1 MEPLRK
7 LPIGIQS
14 FEDLITSGYLYVD
27 KTEFI
32 WKLVTF
38 GKPYFLSRPRRFG
51 KSLLLSTM
59 EAYFSGKKELFTGL
73 KIAEYEASQKE
84 PWQEYPVLRFDFSP
98 GQYDSVKDLENRL
111 DFMLSEYEKIY
122 GTSEAKDFA
131 SRFYAAIASA
141 YSKTGKKVVV
151 LVDEYDKPLL
161 STQYINA
168 ELNEKYRNI
177 LKGFYGVLKA
187 SDGHLRF
194 VFLTGV
200 SQFSRLSIFSDMN
213 QFINISTDDGFAEI
227 CGITEEELKNTFTP
241 EIKKLAEKNNLKF
254 DEAMLEL
261 KTHYDG
267 YRFSEEGKHLYNP
280 FSLLSCLLSQKIEN
294 YWYQTGTPTF
304 LINLLKQGN
313 FDIRTLDNTESVSLD
328 CLRNSEPKLENPI
341 PILFQAG
348 YLTLKEYNPRFRS
361 FSLKFPN
368 EEVKYAFLENLLPEY
383 LSKKAVGE
391 FFVGRFVEDIESG
404 NVEEFMRRLT
414 AVISGLPYSCADKT
428 NSEMRERD
436 YHIALYLVFTL
447 MGQYTQTEVHSLKGR
462 ADCIVETAES
472 VYIFEIKLLEKGSA
486 EEALEQIKE
495 RGYGEKYRAKN
506 KSIKLI
512 GVAFDEKKENLGEW
526 KIESA

>member
-73 KIAEYEASQKE
+73 KIAEYEVSQKE

-131 SRFYAAIASA
+131 SRFYAVIASA

-267 YRFSEEGKHLYNP
+267 YRFSKNGKHLYNP
-280 FSLLSCLLSQKIEN
+280 FSLLSCLSAEEIEN

-414 AVISGLPYSCADKT
+414 AVIAGLPYSCADKT

-462 ADCIVETAES
+462 ADCIVETEES
-472 VYIFEIKLLEKGSA
+472 VYVFEIKLLEKGSA

-526 KIESA
+526 KMENI

>member
-73 KIAEYEASQKE
+73 KIAEYEVSQKE

-131 SRFYAAIASA
+131 SRFYAVIASA

-187 SDGHLRF
+187 SD
-194 VFLTGV
+194 
-200 SQFSRLSIFSDMN
+200 
-213 QFINISTDDGFAEI
+213 
-227 CGITEEELKNTFTP
+227 
-241 EIKKLAEKNNLKF
+241 
-254 DEAMLEL
+254 
-261 KTHYDG
+261 
-267 YRFSEEGKHLYNP
+267 
-280 FSLLSCLLSQKIEN
+280 
-294 YWYQTGTPTF
+294 
-304 LINLLKQGN
+304 
-313 FDIRTLDNTESVSLD
+313 
-328 CLRNSEPKLENPI
+328 
-341 PILFQAG
+341 
-348 YLTLKEYNPRFRS
+348 
-361 FSLKFPN
+361 
-368 EEVKYAFLENLLPEY
+368 
-383 LSKKAVGE
+383 
-391 FFVGRFVEDIESG
+391 
-404 NVEEFMRRLT
+404 
-414 AVISGLPYSCADKT
+414 
-428 NSEMRERD
+428 
-436 YHIALYLVFTL
+436 
-447 MGQYTQTEVHSLKGR
+447 
-462 ADCIVETAES
+462 
-472 VYIFEIKLLEKGSA
+472 
-486 EEALEQIKE
+486 
-495 RGYGEKYRAKN
+495 
-506 KSIKLI
+506 
-512 GVAFDEKKENLGEW
+512 
-526 KIESA
+526 